1 MDTAARQ
8 IVETA
13 LPGGRVLIFF
23 RTTRSLHPEELHVA
37 LYRRE
42 FLYTTASAFAGLAAS
57 ESWLF
62 GQAPAQTPPPAVTKF
77 EDIRRNV
84 GIFTGRGGT
93 IGWLA
98 TPAGAIAV
106 DAQFPDTAKACV
118 EGLQQKSPKGIQL
131 LINTHYHG
139 DHTGGNP
146 AFRPIVK
153 SIVQQERCAK
163 LHKDTTAKAGTAAQ
177 QAYADITFGESWSHE
192 LGDEKVWGHFYG
204 AGHTGGDAVI
214 FFEKANVVHM
224 GDLMFNRLHPRV
236 DRPSG
241 ASVKSWI
248 GVLERVSKR
257 HADATFIFGHA
268 KPNEPITGIAK
279 DLMYFRDYLTAVMD
293 HVRKG
298 ISAKKSLEEILK
310 VEAIPGFPDHVSS
323 GQVLTLAGVLTAAYE
338 EQTGKPAA

>member
-1 MDTAARQ
+1 MAVADTAFARRP
-8 IVETA
+8 
-13 LPGGRVLIFF
+13 L
-23 RTTRSLHPEELHVA
+23 
-37 LYRRE
+37 
-42 FLYTTASAFAGLAAS
+42 FA
-57 ESWLF
+57 
-62 GQAPAQTPPPAVTKF
+62 QAPAQTSPPAVTKF
-77 EDIRRNV
+77 EDVRRNV

-93 IGWLA
+93 IGWLT
-98 TPAGAIAV
+98 TPDGAIAV

-118 EGLQQKSPKGIQL
+118 EGLQQRSPKGIQL
-131 LINTHYHG
+131 LVNTHYHA

-146 AFRPIVK
+146 AFRPVVK

-163 LHKDTTAKAGTAAQ
+163 LHKDTTEKAGTAAQ
-177 QAYADITFGESWSHE
+177 QAYANVTFGESWSHT
-192 LGDEKVWGHFYG
+192 LGDEKVWANFYG

-241 ASVKSWI
+241 ASIKSWI

-257 HADATFIFGHA
+257 HANATFIFGHA
-268 KPNEPITGIAK
+268 KPNEPLTGSAK
-279 DLMYFRDYLTAVMD
+279 DLQYFRDYLTAVMD
-293 HVRKG
+293 HVKKG

-310 VEAIPGFPDHVSS
+310 MDAVPGFPDHVSS

-338 EQTGKPAA
+338 EQTGKPAM

>member
-1 MDTAARQ
+1 MRYDRRTFMTTSSLALAGAAFSR
-8 IVETA
+8 
-13 LPGGRVLIFF
+13 LPLW
-23 RTTRSLHPEELHVA
+23 A
-37 LYRRE
+37 
-42 FLYTTASAFAGLAAS
+42 
-57 ESWLF
+57 
-62 GQAPAQTPPPAVTKF
+62 QAPAQTPPAVTKF

-98 TPAGAIAV
+98 TPDGAIAV
-106 DAQFPDTAKACV
+106 DAQFPDTAKTCV
-118 EGLQQKSPKGIQL
+118 EGLQQKSPKGIQM
-131 LINTHYHG
+131 LINTHYHA

-146 AFRPIVK
+146 AFRPVVK

-177 QAYADITFGESWSHE
+177 QAYADVTFGESWSHT
-192 LGDEKVWGHFYG
+192 LGDEKVWGNFYG

-241 ASVKSWI
+241 ASIKSWI
-248 GVLERVSKR
+248 SVLERVSKR
-257 HADATFIFGHA
+257 HANATFIFGHA
-268 KPNEPITGIAK
+268 KPNEPLTGSAK

-293 HVRKG
+293 HVKKG
-298 ISAKKSLEEILK
+298 ISAKKSMEEILK

-338 EQTGKPAA
+338 EQTGKPAM